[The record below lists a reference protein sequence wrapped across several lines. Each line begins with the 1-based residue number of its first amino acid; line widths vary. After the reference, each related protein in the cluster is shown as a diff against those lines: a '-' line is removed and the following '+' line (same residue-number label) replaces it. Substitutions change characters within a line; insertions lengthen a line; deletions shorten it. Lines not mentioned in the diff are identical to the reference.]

1 MGSLLDEG
9 VVPVVT
15 SLIGSMESGITMTLG
30 RGGSD
35 FSAAILEGDINVIA
49 IAQGSSEC
57 SISLVVEAEAA
68 VDAVQ
73 RIYDQ
78 VLLNIGAS

>member
-9 VVPVVT
+9 VVSVMIG
-15 SLIGSMESGITMTLG
+15 LIGSTESGITMTLG

-35 FSAAILEGDINVIA
+35 FSAATLEGDINVIA
-49 IAQGSSEC
+49 IAQGSLEC
-57 SISLVVEAEAA
+57 SISLVVEAA

-73 RIYDQ
+73 RIHDQ
-78 VLLNIGAS
+78 VLLNIGVS